1 MSITYESGRTSR
13 RREPRPVGLAAKDKR
28 DTPWPF
34 APRGPVH
41 AAEDH
46 DRYRGEPAALG

>member
-1 MSITYESGRTSR
+1 MSITYESGRTSH

-28 DTPWPF
+28 DTPWPW
-34 APRGPVH
+34 APLGRVH

-46 DRYRGEPAALG
+46 DRYRGQPAALG